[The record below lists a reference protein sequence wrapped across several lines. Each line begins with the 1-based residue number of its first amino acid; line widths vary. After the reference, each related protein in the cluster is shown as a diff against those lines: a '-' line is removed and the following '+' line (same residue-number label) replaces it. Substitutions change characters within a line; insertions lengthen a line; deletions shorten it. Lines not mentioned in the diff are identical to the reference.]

1 LNLTLAPNYLS
12 KATTATG
19 SVAESTHP
27 NAQASNQVRSSSPY
41 NKIPLK
47 INAMR
52 IAPKST
58 PGPAN
63 NKILIID
70 LLKTCQSQ
78 LYAK

>member
-1 LNLTLAPNYLS
+1 
-12 KATTATG
+12 
-19 SVAESTHP
+19 
-27 NAQASNQVRSSSPY
+27 
-41 NKIPLK
+41 
-47 INAMR
+47 MR